1 MDTKSLAL
9 FLHLSETLH
18 FGRSSEACHIS
29 TSALSRAI
37 KQLENSLGVSL
48 FERDNRSVS
57 LTQEGKQ
64 LQNYARELLQ
74 NWDNFKDSLQQ
85 SSTELRGAISI
96 YCSVTASYSFLY
108 DILREFREQHPRIEL
123 KLHTGDAAHG
133 ISRITNEQ
141 EDIAIVARPAVLS
154 EKLAFRRITIS
165 PLVFI
170 APKQG
175 LDIPQSREEWGQVPL
190 ILSEEGIGRE
200 RVEQWFRQRQVQ
212 PPIYAQVAGHEALV
226 SMVSLGF
233 GIGAVPRIVL
243 DNSPLAD
250 RVEVL
255 HNQNQPHDFNLGDYD
270 VGLCTLKKRLKSPII
285 SAFWGDHA

>member
-1 MDTKSLAL
+1 MDTRALSL
-9 FLHLSETLH
+9 FLNLSETLH

-29 TSALSRAI
+29 TSALSRTI
-37 KQLENSLGVSL
+37 KQLEESLGVSL

-74 NWDNFKDSLQQ
+74 NWDNFRDSLQE
-85 SSTELRGAISI
+85 SSSELRGSISI

-108 DILREFREQHPRIEL
+108 DILREFREQHPKIEL

-133 ISRITNEQ
+133 ISRISNEQ

-154 EKLAFRRITIS
+154 DKLAFRRITVS

-170 APKQG
+170 APKQDF
-175 LDIPQSREEWGQVPL
+175 DIPQSRQQWGQTPI

-233 GIGAVPRIVL
+233 GIGAAPRIVL

-250 RVEVL
+250 RVQILDEY
-255 HNQNQPHDFNLGDYD
+255 HELGDYD
-270 VGLCTLKKRLKSPII
+270 VGLCTLSKRLKSPII
-285 SAFWGDHA
+285 SAFWGEQI